1 MVDRSNRQKDT
12 QEFFTPQH
20 LVEQML
26 IEYPFKCATPFIES
40 SVGNGNIAEQFYE
53 FQKSKFGMEMLDDK
67 KLASTLHRLILRD
80 MWLAD
85 IQEDNCLETIKRLE
99 SKNGNSDP
107 SIEILKGDLI
117 PKELQTK
124 GLFAVYNVDG
134 FLYQV
139 FQADTTVFNWWRPKK
154 MSNNYDML
162 FEYDESDTNIRAEQ
176 ILTLIRK
183 RQREHNENKNETGL
197 TNTKQLL

>member
-12 QEFFTPQH
+12 QEFFTPKH

-26 IEYPFKCATPFIES
+26 IEYPFSDATPFIES
-40 SVGNGNIAEQFYE
+40 SVGNGNIAEEFYDY
-53 FQKSKFGMEMLDDK
+53 QKLKFKDISKVKGKDFVHGI
-67 KLASTLHRLILRD
+67 ILRD

-85 IQEDNCLETIKRLE
+85 LQEDNCLETIKRLE

-107 SIEILKGDLI
+107 SIEILSGDLI
-117 PKELQTK
+117 PKELQTE
-124 GLFAVYNVDG
+124 GLLGVYNVDG

-154 MSNNYDML
+154 MTNNYDML
-162 FEYDESDTNIRAEQ
+162 FEYDDSITILRAEQ
-176 ILTLIRK
+176 ILALLRK
-183 RQREHNENKNETGL
+183 RQREFDENKNETGL
-197 TNTKQLL
+197 TENE